1 MSLAIT
7 LSTAADIETYDGL
20 LDFIIAHLELDS
32 ETETQLPALLRMAE
46 YRLNR
51 MLTVPERETTASVTT
66 TAGTAYAALPTGF
79 RQLRSAY
86 IDSDYPLA
94 LAPLHA
100 VQSEME
106 LSGKPFIYTV
116 SNQSLYFGP
125 TPDAAYTVEL
135 TYMAKLDYLSAANQ
149 TNWLLS
155 ENADAYVYALLIQ
168 CEAFLGHDAR
178 IPLLEAALVTTM
190 EEINQQGNRYRIA
203 SPIRLRSPVCV

>member
-7 LSTAADIETYDGL
+7 ISTAADIETYDGL
-20 LDFIIAHLELDS
+20 LAFIVAHLELDS
-32 ETETQLPALLRMAE
+32 ETEAQLPALLRMAE

-51 MLTVPERETTASVTT
+51 MLTVPERETIASLTT
-66 TAGTAYAALPTGF
+66 TAAVAYVALPTGF

-94 LAPLHA
+94 LATLHA
-100 VQSEME
+100 VQSEQE
-106 LSGKPFIYTV
+106 LSGKPFIYAIAD
-116 SNQSLYFGP
+116 QSIYFGP

-135 TYMAKLDYLSAANQ
+135 TYMAKLDYLSATNS

-155 ENADAYVYALLIQ
+155 ENADAYVYAVLIQ
-168 CEAFLGHDAR
+168 CEAFLGHDGR